1 MNQGRDDPALR
12 QYKSTINIMLKL
24 EVVTPE
30 RKVIDAE
37 VDSVTVPTASGE
49 AGIMNDHAPLIS
61 ALKPGVLTVTTKGN
75 IEKLA
80 VSTGFVEVSHNQ
92 VSVLTDVAD
101 TADEINADQ
110 AKSERAEIEKEL
122 ATLST
127 AAIEETEAV
136 RERLELANARI
147 AVAASKY

>member
-12 QYKSTINIMLKL
+12 QYKPTINIMLKL